1 MGFLK
6 APEELLKLKRESFD
20 FYNAEFL
27 STYWETKPEIVKK
40 LLPPPLKPA
49 KHPVASVFIAKYPR
63 TNFGV
68 SYHEGALFLFAEYD
82 GITGAYCL
90 AMPVDNDMA
99 MIGGRETFGYPKK
112 MSNIQFEKKE
122 KSFKGSVERL
132 GIKYVEIQAELNNKT
147 NAKDFLKIGMDLG
160 LNPAKPGSIIYNY
173 KYFLSPNYEG
183 FDYDPRLIRE
193 EITMQ
198 SSELALGEFEIV
210 LNPSEDDPWYEIE
223 IERLLGCVYL
233 KTNTQM
239 QPGEVVAEIDSK
251 QFEPYAYMKLDRYE
265 K

>member
-6 APEELLKLKRESFD
+6 TPEELSKLKRESFD
-20 FYNAEFL
+20 FYDAEFL
-27 STYWETKPEIVKK
+27 STYWETKPQIVKR

-49 KHPVASVFIAKYPR
+49 KHPVACAFIAKYPK
-63 TNFGV
+63 TNFGI
-68 SYHEGALFLFAEYD
+68 SYHEGALFLFAEND
-82 GITGAYCL
+82 GVTGMFCL

-99 MIGGRETFGYPKK
+99 MIGGREVFGYPKK
-112 MSNIQFEKKE
+112 MSNIQFEKKN
-122 KSFKGSVERL
+122 KTFKGSVERL
-132 GIKYVEIQAELNNKT
+132 GIKYIEIQAELNNKP

-160 LNPAKPGSIIYNY
+160 LNPAKPGSITYNY
-173 KYFLSPNYEG
+173 KYFPSPKYES
-183 FDYDPRLIRE
+183 FDYNPRLIRE

-198 SSELALGEFEIV
+198 SSELALGEVNIK

-223 IERLLGCVYL
+223 IERLLGCLYI
-233 KTNTQM
+233 KTDSQM

-251 QFEPYAYMKLDRYE
+251 QFEPYAFMKIDRYE